1 MEEIWKDIS
10 GFEGYYQVSNLGRV
24 KSCPRQTL
32 VNMNSIHVFKPNRS
46 GYEIWNRLGKI
57 LQPIYHGDNT
67 PYVRLYKEGAPRKTF
82 SIKTL
87 VYNTF
92 NHTDVRARDIRCKDG
107 DDRNVALSNLYY
119 GTHEYPT
126 PRRGRSIRCIETGQT
141 YLSIIEASRK
151 IEAGTSTI
159 RRHVISGKPLKGY
172 TYEFVK
178 EEDI

>member
-1 MEEIWKDIS
+1 MTEEWKDIK

-32 VNMNSIHVFKPNRS
+32 VNMNSIHASKPGRS

-57 LQPIYHGDNT
+57 LQPIYMGNNT
-67 PYVRLYKEGAPRKTF
+67 PHVRLYKEGAPRKTL
-82 SIKTL
+82 SIKGL

-92 NHTDVRARDIRCKDG
+92 NHTDVCARDIRCKDG

-119 GTHEYPT
+119 DTHEYPI

-141 YLSIIEASRK
+141 YLSISEASKK
-151 IEAGTSTI
+151 IKAPTSTI
-159 RRHVISGKPLKGY
+159 RRHVISRKPLKGY

-178 EEDI
+178 EEDV